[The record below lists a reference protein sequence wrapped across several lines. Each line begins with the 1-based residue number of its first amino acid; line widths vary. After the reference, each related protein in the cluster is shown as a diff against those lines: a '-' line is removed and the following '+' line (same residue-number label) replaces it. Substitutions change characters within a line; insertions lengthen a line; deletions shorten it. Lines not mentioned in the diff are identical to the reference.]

1 MNKTNT
7 ITIAVTIVAVLFLVM
22 PVLDVIATTAVDNRQ
37 NNGAGHSE
45 RHGTPESNIDIDP
58 ETRESNVKPGPDDQ
72 GEANCFGKVSAELA
86 NSGQT
91 GQHASSFGTPRA
103 GVGNQAEG
111 HPSDHADFIGP
122 IAGSQEGC
130 TQQ

>member
-7 ITIAVTIVAVLFLVM
+7 ITIAVTIVAVAVLFLVM
-22 PVLDVIATTAVDNRQ
+22 PVSDVIATTAGGNRQ
-37 NNGAGHSE
+37 NNDAGNSGG
-45 RHGTPESNIDIDP
+45 HGTPESQN
-58 ETRESNVKPGPDDQ
+58 EGGPGPND
-72 GEANCFGKVSAELA
+72 GPKEANCFGKVSAELA

-111 HPSDHADFIGP
+111 HPSDHADTIGP
-122 IAGSQEGC
+122 IAGSQESC
-130 TQQ
+130 VDR